1 MPTHIL
7 VFNLVEKKV
16 FHLASPLSLSS
27 HIRAMYNIRFKND
40 VNRPFSNK
48 YQIPTDIDIT
58 LDVKQ

>member
-16 FHLASPLSLSS
+16 FHLASPLSLYPD
-27 HIRAMYNIRFKND
+27 IRAIYNIRFKD
-40 VNRPFSNK
+40 YVNRPFSNK
-48 YQIPTDIDIT
+48 YQIPTDIDST